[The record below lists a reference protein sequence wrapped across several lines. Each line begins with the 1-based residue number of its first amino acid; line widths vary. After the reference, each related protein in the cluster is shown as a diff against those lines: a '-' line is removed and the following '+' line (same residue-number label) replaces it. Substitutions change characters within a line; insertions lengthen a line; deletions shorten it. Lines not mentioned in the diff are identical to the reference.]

1 MELNYFKLCK
11 QLNSTPAA
19 GCQRLAVDSNT
30 QTTYTNLNTQNLSE
44 NLNLVTIRQNLSDKS
59 QQTSLFVVNYKSL
72 GFNSKAA
79 MITTDDV
86 NDMPNHLGYSIANQ
100 FKLIGNDLYKQSNL
114 NGAIMF

>member
-11 QLNSTPAA
+11 QINSTPAA
-19 GCQRLAVDSNT
+19 GCQRLAVDYNT
-30 QTTYTNLNTQNLSE
+30 QTTDTNLNTQNLSK
-44 NLNLVTIRQNLSDKS
+44 NLNLVTIRQNLSDNS
-59 QQTSLFVVNYKSL
+59 QQTSPFVVNYKSL

-86 NDMPNHLGYSIANQ
+86 YEMPNHLRYSIANH
-100 FKLIGNDLYKQSNL
+100 FKLKGNDLDKQSHF